1 MSTIRYKVKK
11 GDLNMKRKLLNIGM
25 WVSILC
31 FTLSIIPNT
40 HALPAS
46 LKPVQGTGKMEL
58 FEIHDRIYIAVFDEI
73 HLNDDVMSRFG
84 SNIFKLD
91 SLYETFIVA
100 NTDTGDILYKY
111 VGRSSIIL
119 DSTQYATEGIL
130 KLSSKED
137 TVLLEN
143 LENFQMYFL
152 KEKEFSKVKPTLT
165 LKVDVEH
172 PLDILELNE
181 LFGAWDNQNGNITDS
196 IVIITDDY
204 TPNKHKP
211 GLYKVTIEATD
222 LSNNKST
229 YTYNVWVQDTKPP
242 VVEPLE
248 VIMVGY
254 KEKIDIN
261 SLLEKVQATD
271 NYSEELEL
279 SIDDENYIGS
289 EHIVGQYFVDIMVDD
304 YNGNAIIVRQD
315 IYVIDNIAPI
325 ISGDAQYS
333 IDVEDPFDL
342 EEIIANMSVTDEIDK
357 GTIEVYIKSTD
368 FKKNQTGLFTVI
380 VAAKDKFGNEAIK
393 EVVIEVLDNTPP
405 EFFIKIPAINLDAS
419 NIHDAHQLLGLIE
432 NLLTINYTEIEITK
446 NDYQGNETKPGVYV
460 VTLSANTG
468 TEWIQIQTQIRVN
481 ETLPNQ
487 TDITSNSVQSI
498 WLIIGVSLTA
508 IAIFAVASIL
518 IIKRRKSIR
527 LK

>member
-46 LKPVQGTGKMEL
+46 LKPLEGLDEMEL
-58 FEIHDRIYIAVFDEI
+58 IETHDRVYIAAFDDI
-73 HLNDDVMSRFG
+73 LFNDDVMSRMG
-84 SNIFKLD
+84 PNIYKID
-91 SLYETFIVA
+91 SLYETFIVSDA
-100 NTDTGDILYKY
+100 DTGNIIYSY
-111 VGRSSIIL
+111 VGRTSILL
-119 DSTQYATEGIL
+119 DSTHYNKDGIL
-130 KLSSKED
+130 KLSNQED
-137 TVLLEN
+137 TTLLED
-143 LENFQMYFL
+143 LGNFHMYFV
-152 KEKEFSKVKPTLT
+152 KEREFSRVQSTIT
-165 LKVDVEH
+165 LKVDVEY
-172 PLDILELNE
+172 PLDIQELNE

-196 IVIITDDY
+196 IVIINDNY

-222 LSNNKST
+222 LSNNKTT

-271 NYSEELEL
+271 NYSVELEL

-333 IDVEDPFDL
+333 IDVEDQFDL
-342 EEIIANMSVTDEIDK
+342 EEIIANMSVTDEIDN

-368 FKKNQTGLFTVI
+368 FKKSQTGLFSVI

-405 EFFIKIPAINLDAS
+405 EFFIKIPVINLDAS

-498 WLIIGVSLTA
+498 WLIIGVSLTV